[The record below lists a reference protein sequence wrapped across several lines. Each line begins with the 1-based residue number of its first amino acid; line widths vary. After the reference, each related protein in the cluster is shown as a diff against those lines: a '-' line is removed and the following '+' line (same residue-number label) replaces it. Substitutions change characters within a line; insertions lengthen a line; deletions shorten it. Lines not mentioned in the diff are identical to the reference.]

1 MSGEPFRNVSMAG
14 PWTARRAAEY
24 LDEADIP
31 LRLAT
36 LTSSGWPN
44 VTSLWFVRD
53 GDELLCATQRDAA
66 VARALRRDS
75 RCSFEVAGEEPP
87 YFGVRGRATARVD
100 SAGAGDVLAALIGRY
115 VGGTH
120 SGFARWLL
128 SRAGDEVVLRLAPD
142 RIVSWDYRARM
153 ADAQKR
159 A

>member
-1 MSGEPFRNVSMAG
+1 MSGEPFRNVSIAG
-14 PWTARRAAEY
+14 PWPARRAAEY
-24 LDEADIP
+24 LDEANIP
-31 LRLAT
+31 IRLAT

-66 VARALRRDS
+66 VARALRRDP

-87 YFGVRGRATARVD
+87 YFGLRGQATARVD
-100 SAGAGDVLAALIGRY
+100 SAGAGDVLTALIGRY
-115 VGGTH
+115 VGDTH
-120 SGFARWLL
+120 SDFARWLL
-128 SRAGDEVVLRLAPD
+128 SRAGDEVVLRLAPG